1 MATRSLVA
9 GHAAQQSLGRMP
21 RQSLSDRLARRIREL
36 IQQREYKEGDRL
48 PAIMEMA
55 RSFGVGHPTV
65 REALKKLEAVGV
77 VEIRHGSGVYVSR
90 SDEVMLLAT
99 PDYAPVVTQKLLA
112 DLIRSRMPLEM
123 QSVAEA
129 VPHLTARHLKEMRR
143 LLNEAEKHLDDD
155 GVLNKVNM
163 QFHRQIAV
171 ASENTVLLQ
180 LLDVLREMFQQE
192 QLMILDH
199 LRLAEGGSPRAPGH
213 PRRAGAP
220 GRQSRRGPHAHASP
234 ERPGRG
240 TPVGSG
246 TASGALTAAALLAC
260 AVASVRAAQVPSP
273 PARQASSGAASSS
286 VVFRNG
292 PGRFRLSA
300 AGASAPIV
308 VSSADFPGVVRA
320 ARSVGADVGRVT
332 GHASA
337 VSLDTVPAASEVV
350 VAGTLGRSPLIDSLV
365 RDGSLDTSGV
375 AGRWE
380 AFVTQVVEHPWPGV
394 ARALI
399 VAGSDKRGTIY
410 GLYDLSA
417 RIGVSPWNWWADVPV
432 RHRPDLFVLP
442 GRRVEGPPA
451 VKYRGIFLNDEAPA
465 LAGWARA
472 TFGGLNHQFYEKVF
486 ELILRLRGNYLW
498 PAMWDNAFNED
509 DSLDAPLA
517 DEYGVVMGTSHH
529 EPMLRAQQEWKRH
542 GTGPWDYQTNAA
554 VLDSFWRQGIRNMD
568 SHESIVTVGMRGDGD
583 LPMSDS
589 ANVGLLEQIVADQRR
604 IIAEVT
610 GKPASETPQD
620 WALYKEVQ
628 TYYDRG
634 MRVPDD
640 VTLLFADDNWGD
652 VRRLP
657 DVGAP
662 PRSGGYGIY
671 YHFDYVG
678 GPRNYKWINTNSIP
692 RVWEQLHLAYK
703 SGVDRIWIVNVGDL
717 KPMELPIQFF
727 FDYAWDPSRWSA
739 ERIPEYTRGWAAQQ
753 FGPEQ
758 AGAIAAVLADYGR
771 YSARRKPELL
781 TPDTFSMEEWDAV
794 TLEWRRLTTEAT
806 RIARALPAADRDAYY
821 ELVLHP
827 ILALG
832 NLYDLYATVARN
844 RRDAAE
850 GRASTNARADSAR
863 ALFAR
868 DAAIT
873 AYYNDTLAGGKWHH
887 MMDQTHIGYTTWQ
900 EPPRNVMPDVR
911 EATLPDRAEMGV
923 AIAGSDSSWPMD
935 TVRAVLPEFD
945 AYRRPSYD
953 VTVFDRGSAPFD
965 FEATTDAPWLVV
977 TPSRGRVAAERHL
990 RVTVDWSR
998 APVASTLRRAAITI
1012 TGTER
1017 RVVVY
1022 ADVRNPAQPRPD
1034 RVHGFV
1040 EGGGYVSIEAEHFTR
1055 AVATPPITWVR
1066 IPGLGRTLSGV
1077 TPFPVTAP
1085 RQTPGA
1091 SSPHLDY
1098 RMYLFGGGE
1107 VAVRAIVSPTLD
1119 VHAAGLRYAV
1129 SFDDQPPQIVNV
1141 AADTTLRAWERW
1153 VSDNAIMTVTRH
1165 RLAGP
1170 GEHVLH
1176 FWMVDPGVVLQKLVV
1191 ERGQVRPSYLGA
1203 PESFHRP

>member
-1 MATRSLVA
+1 
-9 GHAAQQSLGRMP
+9 
-21 RQSLSDRLARRIREL
+21 
-36 IQQREYKEGDRL
+36 
-48 PAIMEMA
+48 
-55 RSFGVGHPTV
+55 
-65 REALKKLEAVGV
+65 
-77 VEIRHGSGVYVSR
+77 
-90 SDEVMLLAT
+90 
-99 PDYAPVVTQKLLA
+99 
-112 DLIRSRMPLEM
+112 
-123 QSVAEA
+123 
-129 VPHLTARHLKEMRR
+129 
-143 LLNEAEKHLDDD
+143 
-155 GVLNKVNM
+155 
-163 QFHRQIAV
+163 
-171 ASENTVLLQ
+171 
-180 LLDVLREMFQQE
+180 
-192 QLMILDH
+192 
-199 LRLAEGGSPRAPGH
+199 
-213 PRRAGAP
+213 
-220 GRQSRRGPHAHASP
+220 
-234 ERPGRG
+234 
-240 TPVGSG
+240 VGSRA
-246 TASGALTAAALLAC
+246 ASRILTAAALLAC
-260 AVASVRAAQVPSP
+260 AAAPRVAAQ
-273 PARQASSGAASSS
+273 AGAASAATSD
-286 VVFRNG
+286 VAFGNG

-300 AGASAPIV
+300 AGISAPIV

-320 ARSVGADVGRVT
+320 ARGLGADVGRVT
-332 GHASA
+332 GRASA
-337 VSLDTVPAASEVV
+337 VSLDAVPAVQEVV
-350 VAGTLGRSPLIDSLV
+350 VAGTLGRSPLVDSLV
-365 RDGSLDTSGV
+365 HAGVLDTSGV

-380 AFVTQVVEHPWPGV
+380 AWVTQVVDRPWPGV
-394 ARALI
+394 ARALV

-410 GLYDLSA
+410 GLYGLSA
-417 RIGVSPWNWWADVPV
+417 QIGVSPWYWWADVPV
-432 RHRPDLFVLP
+432 RHRPALFVLP
-442 GRRVEGPPA
+442 GRHAEGPPA

-465 LAGWARA
+465 LAGWART
-472 TFGGLNHQFYEKVF
+472 TFGGLNHRFYEKVF

-498 PAMWDNAFNED
+498 PAMWNNAFNED
-509 DSLDAPLA
+509 DTLDAPLA

-529 EPMLRAQQEWKRH
+529 EPMQRAQQEWKRH
-542 GTGPWDYQTNAA
+542 GTGPWDYQTNAV

-583 LPMSDS
+583 VPMSDS

-604 IIAEVT
+604 IISEVT

-657 DVGAP
+657 DVGS
-662 PRSGGYGIY
+662 PRRAGGYGLY

-692 RVWEQLHLAYK
+692 RVWEQLHLAYE
-703 SGVDRIWIVNVGDL
+703 SGVDRIWIMNVGDL

-727 FDYAWDPSRWSA
+727 FNYAWDPGRWPVA
-739 ERIPEYTRGWAAQQ
+739 RLPEWTRQWAAQQ
-753 FGPEQ
+753 FGPEH
-758 AGAIAAVLADYGR
+758 AAAIAAVLADYGR

-781 TPDTFSMEEWDAV
+781 APSTFSMDGWDVVTGEWH
-794 TLEWRRLTTEAT
+794 RLTAEAT

-844 RRDAAE
+844 QRDAAE
-850 GRASTNARADSAR
+850 GRATANKRADSAR

-873 AYYNDTLAGGKWHH
+873 AWYNDTLAGGKWHH

-900 EPPRNVMPDVR
+900 EPPRNVMPDVP
-911 EATLPDRAEMGV
+911 EITLPDRAEIGV
-923 AIAGSDSSWPMD
+923 AIAGSDGWWPMD
-935 TVRAVLPEFD
+935 TAQAVLPEFD
-945 AYRRPSYD
+945 AFRRPAYD
-953 VTVFDRGSAPFD
+953 IEVFDRGAAPFS
-965 FEATTDAPWLVV
+965 FDARASEPWLVV
-977 TPSRGRVAAERHL
+977 TPDRGRVARELRL
-990 RVTVDWSR
+990 RVTVDWR
-998 APVASTLRRAAITI
+998 RVPVGAEPRRATITI
-1012 TGTER
+1012 TGAGKS
-1017 RVVVY
+1017 VVVY
-1022 ADVRNPAQPRPD
+1022 ADVRNPAEPRPEA
-1034 RVHGFV
+1034 VQGFV

-1055 AVATPPITWVR
+1055 VVNASPIVWVT

-1077 TPFPVTAP
+1077 TAFPVTAP

-1153 VSDNAIMTVTRH
+1153 VSDNAIVTVTQH
-1165 RLAGP
+1165 HLAGP
-1170 GEHVLH
+1170 GAHVLH

-1191 ERGQVRPSYLGA
+1191 ERGQVRPSYLGP

>member
-1 MATRSLVA
+1 MGSR
-9 GHAAQQSLGRMP
+9 AA
-21 RQSLSDRLARRIREL
+21 
-36 IQQREYKEGDRL
+36 
-48 PAIMEMA
+48 
-55 RSFGVGHPTV
+55 
-65 REALKKLEAVGV
+65 
-77 VEIRHGSGVYVSR
+77 SR
-90 SDEVMLLAT
+90 
-99 PDYAPVVTQKLLA
+99 
-112 DLIRSRMPLEM
+112 
-123 QSVAEA
+123 
-129 VPHLTARHLKEMRR
+129 
-143 LLNEAEKHLDDD
+143 
-155 GVLNKVNM
+155 
-163 QFHRQIAV
+163 
-171 ASENTVLLQ
+171 
-180 LLDVLREMFQQE
+180 
-192 QLMILDH
+192 
-199 LRLAEGGSPRAPGH
+199 
-213 PRRAGAP
+213 
-220 GRQSRRGPHAHASP
+220 
-234 ERPGRG
+234 
-240 TPVGSG
+240 
-246 TASGALTAAALLAC
+246 ALTAAALLAC
-260 AVASVRAAQVPSP
+260 AVAPRAA
-273 PARQASSGAASSS
+273 AQAGAAASYIAY
-286 VVFRNG
+286 RNG
-292 PGRFRLSA
+292 PGRFTLAA

-308 VSSADFPGVVRA
+308 VSSADYPGVVRA

-332 GHASA
+332 GRPSA
-337 VSLDTVPAASEVV
+337 VSLDAVPAAPDIV

-365 RDGSLDTSGV
+365 RAGVLDTSGV

-394 ARALI
+394 AQALI
-399 VAGSDKRGTIY
+399 IAGSDKRGTIY
-410 GLYDLSA
+410 GLYGLSA
-417 RIGVSPWNWWADVPV
+417 EIGVSPWYWWADVPV
-432 RHRPDLFVLP
+432 RHRPALYVLP
-442 GRRVEGPPA
+442 GRRAEGPPA

-465 LAGWARA
+465 LAGWGRA
-472 TFGGLNHQFYEKVF
+472 TFGGLNHQFYETVF

-498 PAMWDNAFNED
+498 PAMWNNAFNED
-509 DSLDAPLA
+509 DTLDAPLA

-529 EPMLRAQQEWKRH
+529 EPMQRAQQEWKRH

-610 GKPASETPQD
+610 GKPAAETPQD

-657 DVGAP
+657 DVGS
-662 PRSGGYGIY
+662 PRRAGGYGLY

-692 RVWEQLHLAYK
+692 RVWEQLHLAYE

-727 FDYAWDPSRWSA
+727 FNYAWDPGRWPVA
-739 ERIPEYTRGWAAQQ
+739 RLPEWTRQSAAQQ
-753 FGPEQ
+753 FGPGQ
-758 AGAIAAVLADYGR
+758 AGAIAAVLAEYGR

-781 TPDTFSMEEWDAV
+781 SPDTYSMEEWDAV
-794 TLEWRRLTTEAT
+794 TREWHRLAAEAT
-806 RIARALPAADRDAYY
+806 RIARALPATDRDAYY

-850 GRASTNARADSAR
+850 GRATANPRADSAR

-873 AYYNDTLAGGKWHH
+873 AWYNDTLAGGKWHH

-900 EPPRNVMPDVR
+900 EPPRNVMPEVA
-911 EATLPDRAEMGV
+911 EITLPDAAEMGV
-923 AIAGSDSSWPMD
+923 AIAGSDGWWPLD
-935 TVRAVLPEFD
+935 TARAVLPEFD
-945 AYRRPSYD
+945 AFRRPAYD
-953 VTVFDRGSAPFD
+953 IEVFDRGAAPFS
-965 FEATTDAPWLVV
+965 FEARASAPWLVV
-977 TPSRGRVAAERHL
+977 TPNRGRVARELRL
-990 RVTVDWSR
+990 RVTVDWRR
-998 APVASTLRRAAITI
+998 APVSAEPLRAGITI
-1012 TGTER
+1012 TGAGKSI
-1017 RVVVY
+1017 VVH
-1022 ADVRNPAQPRPD
+1022 ADVRNPAEPRRD
-1034 RVHGFV
+1034 RVNGFV

-1055 AVATPPITWVR
+1055 AVDSAPIRWVT
-1066 IPGLGRTLSGV
+1066 IPGLGRTLSGE

-1091 SSPHLDY
+1091 GSPHLDY

-1129 SFDDQPPQIVNV
+1129 SFDDQPPQVVNI

-1153 VSDNAIMTVTRH
+1153 VSDNAIVTVTQH

-1170 GEHVLH
+1170 GAHVLH
-1176 FWMVDPGVVLQKLVV
+1176 FWMVDPDVVLQKLVV
-1191 ERGQVRPSYLGA
+1191 ERGQVRPSYLGP
-1203 PESFHRP
+1203 PESYHRP